1 MAVTIQP
8 TDVPS
13 FETFK
18 EEKNIK
24 PSETTQKIGRAVID
38 PNDTKENAELDE
50 EKKKILSKSNYEKE
64 EENTEQKDTEKPV
77 SKKRSIDTDNPEL
90 QEVISQFERAR
101 ELGMFLGL
109 PQDFKFDGS
118 PEKTEEAFRI
128 DQETRYKLATKDLE
142 DRVQDPLL
150 REAIQYG
157 IQGGKFADMKSYMQA
172 QKSYLDIAN
181 LKIENDTQAK
191 DVITKEL
198 KSKGLKDNV
207 IKLTLEQ
214 HEDEGTLL
222 TEAQDI
228 VKTWSEERNKQKKA
242 LEQEARQARLQEEQE
257 NAEYEKEF
265 MNTLRK
271 TEMPSKKQDEILG
284 AFDPITLE
292 NGQVFSRYELIR
304 SAIENNTEHF
314 IQYLDILNSY
324 NPKTGFELSQY
335 KTAGKTEQTKKIHD
349 ILFKSGS
356 KPKGG
361 KTFEES
367 EEKPAFKNP
376 LDRYIEVH

>member
-8 TDVPS
+8 TDIPS

-24 PSETTQKIGRAVID
+24 PSETTQKIQRAVID

-157 IQGGKFADMKSYMQA
+157 IQGGKFADMKSYMQV
-172 QKSYLDIAN
+172 QKSYLDISN

-228 VKTWSEERNKQKKA
+228 VKTWSEEKNKQKKA

-257 NAEYEKEF
+257 NAEYEREF

-367 EEKPAFKNP
+367 EEKPVFKNP

>member
-8 TDVPS
+8 TDIPS

-50 EKKKILSKSNYEKE
+50 EKKKILAKSNYEKE
-64 EENTEQKDTEKPV
+64 EENTEEKEEQV
-77 SKKRSIDTDNPEL
+77 SKKRSIETEDPEL
-90 QEVISQFERAR
+90 KEVISQFERAR

-157 IQGGKFADMKSYMQA
+157 INGGKFADMKSYMQA

-181 LKIENDTQAK
+181 LKVENDTQAK

-228 VKTWSEERNKQKKA
+228 VKGWAEEKAKQKKV
-242 LEQEARQARLQEEQE
+242 LEQEARNARLQEERE
-257 NAEYEKEF
+257 NAEYEREF
-265 MNTLRK
+265 VDTLKK
-271 TEMPSKKQDEILG
+271 TGLPERKQDEILG

-292 NGQVFSRYELIR
+292 NGQVFSRYELVR

-349 ILFKSGS
+349 ILFKSGT

-361 KTFEES
+361 KTFEET
-367 EEKPAFKNP
+367 EEKPVFRNP
-376 LDRYIEVH
+376 LDRHIEVH